1 MWELW
6 KAELQCYA
14 CPFISS
20 SPFWFL
26 FFLTIQLLGEGRFWT
41 LFLRWKHQCQL
52 SYKTLDYLSISNL
65 AWVWFSFLAFTW
77 DGLPIIE
84 WKYVAKWSGM
94 GVFKFKTTNF
104 FFFSILPMKIK
115 SSFFFFFINY
125 IELIS
130 HTPAFF
136 FIFYFKYDYRLE
148 LIEMTSTKFSFNL
161 HSSF

>member
-41 LFLRWKHQCQL
+41 LFLCWKHQCQL
-52 SYKTLDYLSISNL
+52 SYKTLDYLSISNM
-65 AWVWFSFLAFTW
+65 AWVWFSFFAFTW

-104 FFFSILPMKIK
+104 FFSILPVKIK
-115 SSFFFFFINY
+115 SSLFFFLYKLYWTY
-125 IELIS
+125 IPRACL
-130 HTPAFF
+130 F
-136 FIFYFKYDYRLE
+136 FIFYFKYYYRLE